1 MGAHNARLS
10 DDLLAWIPLTPTVFF
25 VLMALAEGSR
35 HGYAIMKRSAEL
47 SEGRVR
53 MGPGALYTTIQR
65 LADAALI
72 EEVDAAVGED
82 SRRRLYRLTPTGKS
96 LLAFEVDRLEAL
108 VKTARTLNLRPL
120 PR

>member
-1 MGAHNARLS
+1 MNAQNARLS
-10 DDLLAWIPLTPTVFF
+10 DDLLAWVPLTPTVLF
-25 VLMALAEGSR
+25 VLMALAEGPR

-53 MGPGALYTTIQR
+53 MGPGALYMTIQR

-72 EEVDAAVGED
+72 EEVDGTVGED
-82 SRRRLYRLTPTGKS
+82 SRRRLYRLTRAGKS
-96 LLAFEVDRLEAL
+96 LLAFEVDRLDSL
-108 VKTARTLNLRPL
+108 VKTARGLNLRPL

>member
-1 MGAHNARLS
+1 MPLS
-10 DDLLAWIPLTPTVFF
+10 EDLLAWTPLTPAVFF
-25 VLMALAEGSR
+25 VLMVLTEGPS

-65 LADAALI
+65 LAEAALI
-72 EEVDAAVGED
+72 KEAAARVGED
-82 SRRRLYRLTPTGKS
+82 PRRRLYALTPMGKS
-96 LLAFEVDRLEAL
+96 LFAYEVDRLESV
-108 VKTARTLNLRPL
+108 VKTARTLNLRAL